1 MPVFTT
7 QPKKQPKLLRKKLG
21 REQLWG
27 SFDYGTN
34 TMEIDD
40 RLKGRKEMIIIIHE
54 YFHFLF
60 PEMSEDEVVTKSEY
74 ISDFL
79 WKHHFRK
86 VDLSAE

>member
-7 QPKKQPKLLRKKLG
+7 HPIKQPKLLRKKLG

-27 SFDYGTN
+27 SFDNGTN
-34 TMEIDD
+34 TIEMDS
-40 RLKGRKEMIIIIHE
+40 RLTGKKEMIILIHE

-60 PEMSEDEVVTKSEY
+60 PEMIEEDVIVKSEY
-74 ISDFL
+74 LADFF
-79 WKHHFRK
+79 WKHQFRK